1 MCNRENNGEMKR
13 TGKRLIISI
22 SCLVLLSGIVA
33 VFTYMLGKGIERRK
47 DMADAERETYAASG
61 QEDRQELNIEDNRTY
76 LRQVIS
82 IEEILAEGMNYLTD
96 EEMDWEDEY
105 VRQAVCDEIQ
115 SSYDSTLSRRETME
129 ITALRIP
136 KAEQVKTLHDL
147 RKLPQLTSLTLAG
160 TEGEEIHFDLE
171 PEMVPMLEELIFENI
186 PLGEADF
193 LEELPDVK
201 ALGMIDC
208 GLNNIS
214 FLDKY
219 PRLTEVTF
227 YGNELRD
234 ISPLADCKELE
245 VVSLAYNRLTDISVL
260 SQLANLKEV
269 GLQGNRI
276 SDIEGLGNL
285 GRLEA
290 VNLNSNQITDL
301 SPLEGLKGLTAL
313 GAADNQ
319 IEDISPLEGMTKM
332 YNLSLDANLI
342 SDISVLSDMKEMQYL
357 GLSRNQIE
365 DYTPIMEM
373 KKLYSLS
380 VEDNPGQNIGKLVF
394 TPWLLMG
401 NTLEI
406 EEEELAQMQ
415 AYLELY
421 YPEKGMQAED
431 FAKGDLNGDGI
442 EDLAV
447 TALLDE
453 EEDSEFGAVRKRCVY
468 PFIGR
473 GGGIFTPLT
482 PVETLHPDSGGVYGD
497 PYAGII
503 ITGDMLVIQVYGGSN
518 WRWGSTNMYQYEGG
532 NMVAKWE
539 TDIGHFVFTTGMDYT
554 VRNLENGQWKHYVA
568 VGDAEREKEL
578 LLIAEDNG
586 EADPRKEELDVL
598 LRQLEE
604 EIQKPLPEVRAG
616 VMAPELD
623 GWFDYH
629 IYDYDVTREPCWV
642 LEKAAE
648 EFLTNAR
655 PLPAVYYTSQEIRTS
670 YEKLMGVAPPE
681 QFYIGLMEGEPVLLY
696 YNSCVQ
702 EKAGFIHELILC
714 RPDEEG
720 EYWVE
725 DHSIYY
731 DESTGRF

>member
-1 MCNRENNGEMKR
+1 MRNRENNGEMKR

-33 VFTYMLGKGIERRK
+33 AFTYMLGKGLERRENI
-47 DMADAERETYAASG
+47 ADAEAGTYAASG
-61 QEDRQELNIEDNRTY
+61 QKDRQELNIEDNRTY

-82 IEEILAEGMNYLTD
+82 IEEILAEGMNYLAD

-115 SSYDSTLSRRETME
+115 SSYDSTLSRREVMD

-136 KAEQVKTLHDL
+136 KAEQVKTFQDL
-147 RKLPQLTSLTLAG
+147 RKLPRLTSLTLAG
-160 TEGEEIHFDLE
+160 AEGEEIRFDLE
-171 PEMVPMLEELIFENI
+171 PEMVPVLEELFFENI

-193 LEELPDVK
+193 LERLPDVK
-201 ALGMIDC
+201 VLGMIDC
-208 GLNNIS
+208 GLKDIS

-219 PRLTEVTF
+219 PRLTEVSF

-234 ISPLADCKELE
+234 ISPLVSCKNLE
-245 VVSLAYNRLTDISVL
+245 VVSLAYNRLTDINVL
-260 SQLANLKEV
+260 SQLPNLKEV

-276 SDIEGLGNL
+276 EDIEGLRNL
-285 GRLEA
+285 SRLEA

-301 SPLEGLKGLTAL
+301 SPLEGLKELTAL

-342 SDISVLSDMKEMQYL
+342 SDISALANMKEMQYL

-373 KKLYSLS
+373 EKLYSLS
-380 VEDNPGQNIGKLVF
+380 VEDNPGQDIGKLVF

-401 NTLEI
+401 STLGI
-406 EEEELAQMQ
+406 EEELAHMQ
-415 AYLELY
+415 AHLELY
-421 YPEKGMQAED
+421 YPGKVMQAED

-447 TALLDE
+447 TALSDE
-453 EEDSEFGAVRKRCVY
+453 EDPEFGAVRKRYVY

-473 GGGIFTPLT
+473 SGGSFIPLT
-482 PVETLHPDSGGVYGD
+482 PVETLPPDSGGVYGD
-497 PYAGII
+497 PYAGVI
-503 ITGDMLVIQVYGGSN
+503 ITGDMLVIQTYGGSN
-518 WRWGSTNMYQYEGG
+518 WRWGSTNMYQYENSG
-532 NMVAKWE
+532 MVAKWE

-568 VGDAEREKEL
+568 VGDTEREKEL

-586 EADPRKEELDVL
+586 EADPRKEELEVL
-598 LRQLEE
+598 LGQLEE

-629 IYDYDVTREPCWV
+629 IYDYDVTKEPCWV

-648 EFLTNAR
+648 EFLTNAL

-670 YEKLMGVAPPE
+670 YEKLMGVEPPE

-702 EKAGFIHELILC
+702 EKTGFIHELILL

-725 DHSIYY
+725 DRSVYY